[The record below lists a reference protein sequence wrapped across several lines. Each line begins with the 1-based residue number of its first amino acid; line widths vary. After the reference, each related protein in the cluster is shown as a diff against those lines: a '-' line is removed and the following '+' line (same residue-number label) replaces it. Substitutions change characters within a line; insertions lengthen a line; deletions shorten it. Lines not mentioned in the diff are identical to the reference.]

1 MSSRVTEAKMNR
13 RQTAREVASRLFF
26 ALALVGGIAMSAV
39 LMGSPPASAADAQVS
54 ANDSSIEEDG
64 TSPEDTQDAGVV
76 PSARQRRK
84 ALLQQRRQARRDDRR
99 EYLERVRSEKAA
111 PNRPG
116 PTAMSIPVGSAADI
130 KVAFK
135 LDPRLTRSLYMGDRW
150 VSPPTY
156 SGLQEGEF
164 TVEARA
170 HGHDGGG
177 RPVAATVNWRPADR
191 QIVSV
196 SPGQGNA
203 VTITVHRAGESRLRL
218 TIESDAKEVLVSKEL
233 SIKAWYRGTAIQA
246 EIDTSRPAVRD
257 TAHPGSSRGTVRNG
271 WRFVDEEP
279 SAAPPA
285 PSRPI
290 VRNGWRVVE

>member
-1 MSSRVTEAKMNR
+1 MNDRQDTREAA
-13 RQTAREVASRLFF
+13 TRLFL
-26 ALALVGGIAMSAV
+26 ALAFVGGLATSAM
-39 LMGSPPASAADAQVS
+39 LGGSPPASAADAHVS
-54 ANDSSIEEDG
+54 ADDSSIEEDG
-64 TSPEDTQDAGVV
+64 TSREDTRDAGVV
-76 PSARQRRK
+76 TSARQRRK
-84 ALLQQRRQARRDDRR
+84 ALLQQQRQARRDERR
-99 EYLERVRSEKAA
+99 EYLERVRSEKPAQ
-111 PNRPG
+111 NRPG
-116 PTAMSIPVGSAADI
+116 RTAVSIPAASATDI

-170 HGHDGGG
+170 QGHDGGG
-177 RPVAATVNWRPADR
+177 RPVAASLNWRPADP

-203 VTITVHRAGESRLRL
+203 VTITVHRAGESLLRL
-218 TIESDAKEVLVSKEL
+218 TIEDDAKAVIVSKEL
-233 SIKAWYRGTAIQA
+233 SVKAWYRGAALQT

-257 TAHPGSSRGTVRNG
+257 TAQRGSSRGALRNG

-279 SAAPPA
+279 SAAPPE
-285 PSRPI
+285 PSRPV
-290 VRNGWRVVE
+290 VRNGWGFVE